1 MLNWDTPVVES
12 SSDITDLRTA
22 LAFLSSKR
30 GQLIST
36 SVPVDPYLELP
47 AVYKLVGAGT
57 PVAPPTRIGPAMI
70 FEKTKGYDMPVVAGV
85 LAGRERV
92 AMLLGSTKERV
103 AFDMLDAWR
112 HAVPP
117 VVVSSAEAPCQEVV
131 FRPPFDIRKLLPAT
145 TSTKR
150 DAGAFLNMGLLRAED
165 PETGQADITIHRLC
179 IHGPDTLTVN
189 FTPGR
194 RHIDFLRARA
204 EAAGKPFPLTI
215 NLGLDPAIHIGAC
228 FEPPTTPFGFDEL
241 TVAGGIR
248 RRPVELVDCVSVAA
262 KGIARA
268 EIVLECEIMPGE
280 RADED
285 AMTNLGFAMPE
296 YPGYVGQSLDNS
308 PIVHVRAI
316 THRRNPI
323 LQVLV
328 GPGEEHV
335 NLCGVPTEASIYRL
349 IEDSIPGLL
358 KNVYCHPA
366 GGGRDLAILQV
377 RKRSENDE
385 GRQRQAAL
393 IAFASYAELK
403 QVILVD
409 DDVDPFDS
417 NDVLWAMTSRFQGDV
432 STIFIPGVRCHLL
445 DPSATP
451 AFNPLLRGPGISCKT
466 IFDCTVPWSVKDNFR
481 RADFESVDL
490 ADYLPADWDRC

>member
-1 MLNWDTPVVES
+1 MLDWDIPPVES
-12 SSDITDLRTA
+12 SAEITDLRTA
-22 LAFLSSKR
+22 LAFLSAKR

-36 SVPVDPYLELP
+36 RVPVDPHYELP

-57 PVAPPTRIGPAMI
+57 PVAPPTRTGPAMI
-70 FEKTKGYDMPVVAGV
+70 FEKTKGFDMPVVTGV
-85 LAGRERV
+85 VAGRERA
-92 AMLLGSTKERV
+92 AMLLGSTSERV
-103 AFDMLDAWR
+103 AFDLLEAWR

-117 VVVSSAEAPCQEVV
+117 VVVDSAEAPCQEVV
-131 FRPPFDIRKLLPAT
+131 LKPPFDIRKILPAT
-145 TSTKR
+145 ISTKR
-150 DAGAFLNMGLLRAED
+150 DAGPFINMGLLRAED
-165 PETGQADITIHRLC
+165 LDTDQADITIHRLC

-248 RRPVELVDCVSVAA
+248 RRPVELVECVSVAA

-285 AMTNLGFAMPE
+285 ANTDLGFAMPE
-296 YPGYVGQSLDNS
+296 YPGYVGLSLDDS
-308 PIVHVRAI
+308 PLVRVRAI
-316 THRRNPI
+316 THRRSPI
-323 LQVLV
+323 MQVLV

-335 NLCGVPTEASIYRL
+335 NLCGIPTEASIYRL

-366 GGGRDLAILQV
+366 GGGRDLAVLQIN
-377 RKRSENDE
+377 KRSQNDE

-417 NDVLWAMTSRFQGDV
+417 KDVLWAMTSRFQGDV

-445 DPSATP
+445 DPSATVE
-451 AFNPLLRGPGISCKT
+451 FNPLLRGPGISCKT
-466 IFDCTVPWSVKDNFR
+466 IFDCTVPWAMKDKFQ
-481 RADFESVDL
+481 RADFASVDL
-490 ADYLPADWDRC
+490 ADYLPADWDRF